1 MIEAR
6 KKMDWARTDFALLTC
21 ILVLII
27 LGAATIYS
35 ASSYRSEMRYGD
47 SAYFFTKQLARIVI
61 GLMLMVWIARRDYH
75 EWLGF
80 AWPLFWISL
89 VLLAILLLHIPFITP
104 RNGAR
109 SWINLYFFSFQPS
122 DFARYALITVLAIK
136 LHEWREHLDDP
147 AVYIQLFGLALLI
160 VGPIALEHD
169 MGTAALTMITVFSLF
184 FIAEIRVSYL
194 AATALSAVSLAL
206 LYASFNKYM
215 LIRIT
220 DHLHSVGGEMHP
232 HLKQSIIALVQG
244 GIFGMGIGGSR
255 QKYLFLPEAHN
266 DFIYA
271 MIGEEYGLIGTIGV
285 LLLFLMIIHRG
296 LIIARQA
303 PDATGRYLAGGI
315 TACYASYAL
324 INAGVV
330 IGLLPT
336 TGIPM
341 PFLSYGGTS
350 LVTHLCALGLLLNI
364 SAQGSPAYAKSPGW
378 REYRQRVS
386 ERAFPEPS
394 RLFAGRPRMRKTVS
408 LRRSVR

>member
-1 MIEAR
+1 MTATH

-21 ILVLII
+21 ILVLVI
-27 LGAATIYS
+27 LGAAAIYS
-35 ASSYRSEMRYGD
+35 ASSYRSEIRYGD
-47 SAYFFTKQLARIVI
+47 SAYFFTKQLVRAII
-61 GLMLMVWIARRDYH
+61 GLTLMVIIARRDYR
-75 EWLGF
+75 EWLHY
-80 AWPLFWISL
+80 AWPFFWISL
-89 VLLAILLLHIPFITP
+89 ALLIILLLRVPFITP

-122 DFARYALITVLAIK
+122 DFARYALIMVLALK
-136 LHEWREHLDDP
+136 LHEWREHLDDL
-147 AVYIQLFGLALLI
+147 AIYAQLFVLALLI
-160 VGPIALEHD
+160 VGPIAMEHD
-169 MGTAALTMITVFSLF
+169 MGTAALTMLVVFTVF
-184 FIAEIRVSYL
+184 FIAEVRVSYL
-194 AATALSAVSLAL
+194 AATAMSALSLAL
-206 LYASFNKYM
+206 IYASFNKYM

-220 DHLHSVGGEMHP
+220 DHLRAIGGEMHP

-244 GIFGMGIGGSR
+244 GIFGVGIGGSR

-266 DFIYA
+266 DFIFA

-285 LLLFLMIIHRG
+285 LLLFLVIIHRG
-296 LIIARQA
+296 LIIAQQA

-324 INAGVV
+324 VNAAVV

-378 REYRQRVS
+378 REYRQRVE
-386 ERAFPEPS
+386 ERAFPEKAHLFSS
-394 RLFAGRPRMRKTVS
+394 RTRVRQTVS